1 MFQPQSFESRD
12 VVKLVGVTER
22 ELRHWADLKIIVPD
36 IANAVGRPGIR
47 RKYSFQNLVESG
59 ILKTLLNQ
67 GLTLHEAGRIL
78 EKYQNSLKKDLPGP
92 LYLVVQGESTSLVSN
107 KKGGRKTFMATLEKL
122 LDPQMDRDAFL
133 IVAVHQIR
141 DRLTTQIST
150 LRSGK

>member
-1 MFQPQSFESRD
+1 MFLPQSFESRD
-12 VVKLVGVTER
+12 VVKFVGVTER

-59 ILKTLLNQ
+59 IVKTLLNQ

-78 EKYQNSLKKDLPGP
+78 KRYQKSFTKDLPGP
-92 LYLVVQGESTSLVSN
+92 LYLVVQEGNQLHWYQT
-107 KKGGRKTFMATLEKL
+107 KKARKTFMANLEKL

-133 IVAVHQIR
+133 IVAIHHIQDRLRHQIKS
-141 DRLTTQIST
+141 IST
-150 LRSGK
+150 QK